1 MGRAKRII
9 FIVCGAITC
18 ALGLVGIVVPVLP
31 TTPLLLLS
39 AFLFSRSSERL
50 NAWLVQ
56 TKAYQAYVV
65 PFKES
70 GGITL
75 RKKLWILGLSYAV
88 MGVSAVLVRRWY
100 VWAILGC
107 VALFLLWLMMIHIPT
122 IPSEQTT
129 ESFSSEA

>member
-1 MGRAKRII
+1 MGKVKRII

-31 TTPLLLLS
+31 TTPFLLLS

-50 NAWLVQ
+50 NAWLVR
-56 TKAYQAYVV
+56 TKAYQAYVA

-75 RKKLWILGLSYAV
+75 QKKLWILGLSYAV
-88 MGVSAVLVRRWY
+88 MGVSAVVVQRWY

-107 VALFLLWLMMIHIPT
+107 VAVFLLWLMMVRIPT
-122 IPSEQTT
+122 IPSTQEA
-129 ESFSSEA
+129 ESVSPEA